1 MAPSKDLVA
10 FDDRIAS
17 FRAHRVGNGSKRGA
31 LKAWPHTRPSVT
43 QMAKAGFIYNPS
55 PKSPDNVTCFLCE
68 KSLDGWNKGDDP
80 KLEHL
85 DHSPRCAWAIIH
97 GSDWKEDE
105 YHDPECS
112 EMLNARLE
120 TFGTWWPHDG
130 KRGWV
135 PTSNNMS
142 KAGFFYNPGRHGDD
156 FAACMYCG
164 VVLDGWEPK
173 DDPIEE
179 HRRRGPDCYF
189 FTRIRRGSSS
199 SKSKRNSKGRQSTTA
214 VSRKSSARKRLS
226 SEMITGDEVEVE
238 ESKPKRRANKR
249 NSKVRRS
256 SVEEDISR
264 EVDEANAS
272 QSSQRRLSARLVA
285 SREITLSSLP
295 TDSIE
300 EGEEEPEIPLKRT
313 RGPRPMKPKTKTAK
327 AKQLLHGSSPNTQ
340 TVPPLPPLPMIMVD
354 RVLGKSSPTRASEQ
368 SRASSGSS
376 SSLLEDLI
384 ANYSENYE
392 EALES
397 ATTNVNPKDTREAD
411 LRPSTPTTEIN
422 IDQAVCSSSKPTSR
436 AVTPKTNSPV
446 MLSVLMNGQKKAS
459 MTGAT
464 EELISDT
471 SFRHSPPQTAAK
483 ATPIKQSHSPSPG
496 SSTAMQNVPAR
507 VTRSRNRDTE
517 NSAASQ
523 ARDRKVSRSPAL
535 SDGVQFPTDGHSNR
549 TDAAARTPREE
560 TASGVI
566 NLNSSPRVLMDSP
579 QNGNVAPISRDSPS
593 YKRQWSPKSLS
604 CYVEELDDPKQW
616 AKILGEAENISEMD
630 MGMTVEA
637 WIMHVAE
644 MSERALLMRCDRL
657 IEFLESESGRA
668 IKQLQLLSS

>member
-1 MAPSKDLVA
+1 MAPSKELVA

-31 LKAWPHTRPSVT
+31 VKAWPHTRPSVT

-55 PKSPDNVTCFLCE
+55 PKSPDNVTCFLCD

-97 GSDWKEDE
+97 RSDWKEDE

-130 KRGWV
+130 KRGWI

-142 KAGFFYNPGRHGDD
+142 KAGFFYNPGRPGDD

-189 FTRIRRGSSS
+189 FTRLHGGSSS
-199 SKSKRNSKGRQSTTA
+199 SKSKRTSKARQSTTA
-214 VSRKSSARKRLS
+214 VSKRSSARKRLS
-226 SEMITGDEVEVE
+226 SEVVTGDEVEVE

-256 SVEEDISR
+256 SIAEDISR

-272 QSSQRRLSARLVA
+272 QTPQRRLSARLVA

-295 TDSIE
+295 TDSIA

-313 RGPRPMKPKTKTAK
+313 RGPRPMKPKTKT
-327 AKQLLHGSSPNTQ
+327 KQLLHTSSPNAQ
-340 TVPPLPPLPMIMVD
+340 TVPPLPPLPVIMVD
-354 RVLGKSSPTRASEQ
+354 QVLGKSSPTRATDH
-368 SRASSGSS
+368 SRVSSGSS

-397 ATTNVNPKDTREAD
+397 AITNVNPNDTSVAD
-411 LRPSTPTTEIN
+411 LRVSTPATEIK
-422 IDQAVCSSSKPTSR
+422 IDQAVRSSSKPTPR
-436 AVTPKTNSPV
+436 AATPKINSPV
-446 MLSVLMNGQKKAS
+446 MRATLMNGQKKAS
-459 MTGAT
+459 MNGAT

-471 SFRHSPPQTAAK
+471 SQSAAK
-483 ATPIKQSHSPSPG
+483 ASLIKQSDSPSPG
-496 SSTAMQNVPAR
+496 SSTATLHVPAR
-507 VTRSRNRDTE
+507 VTRSHNKDTE
-517 NSAASQ
+517 NSTVSQ
-523 ARDRKVSRSPAL
+523 TRARMVSRSPAF
-535 SDGVQFPTDGHSNR
+535 SDGLQFPTEVHSNR
-549 TDAAARTPREE
+549 RDAAARTPREE
-560 TASGVI
+560 TAFGLI
-566 NLNSSPRVLMDSP
+566 NLNSSPRVLTDSP
-579 QNGNVAPISRDSPS
+579 QNGNVAPISRENPS

-616 AKILGEAENISEMD
+616 VRVLGEAENISEMD

-644 MSERALLMRCDRL
+644 MGERALMMRCDRL
-657 IEFLESESGRA
+657 IEFLESESVRA
-668 IKQLQLLSS
+668 IKQLQSLSS